1 MKNILKNN
9 KNNLSIYGMAI
20 LILIISAV
28 QLPAEKITNQVNRI
42 DSVQTDSSQ
51 EPGFDEKPGVY
62 VPLDLVFTGEN
73 GSSTKL
79 KDFIIG
85 PTILSLVY
93 YKCPNAC
100 DYLLTG
106 IASVLRSYNDKQ
118 GSEPNLLT
126 ITIDETETTNDA
138 IKAKNIAFEAIQTPF
153 PADKWHFLT
162 GSKESIKK
170 LTEAVGFHF
179 VKKGDDFDH
188 PIGLIILS
196 PQGKVV
202 RYIMGTDFLPD
213 RSDDVA
219 YGGFIRNSAC
229 RQSPEYCAS
238 ASAITL
244 KATSIV
250 FNTLRVSATVIFTL
264 VGIFVIYLIIS
275 GKKRRVR
282 GGS

>member
-153 PADKWHFLT
+153 PANKWHFLT

-202 RYIMGTDFLPD
+202 RYIIGTDFLPVD
-213 RSDDVA
+213 LTMSLM
-219 YGGFIRNSAC
+219 
-229 RQSPEYCAS
+229 EAS
-238 ASAITL
+238 SGTIMPTIARVLRFCFSYNP
-244 KATSIV
+244 KSHQFV
-250 FNTLRVSATVIFTL
+250 FNTLRVSAIVIFTL

-275 GKKRRVR
+275 GNKRRLK